1 MWTIFFVLPNI
12 QVGEPIGN
20 DLISIAPCGDLRVK
34 EYVDSNLY
42 AKALAEN
49 FEDQFGRKIT
59 PSFLI
64 VTDSAPARARDLEAI
79 VAFRNVCAL
88 STIIRGHEHSL
99 TNNFV
104 AYPLYSDYFDLYPI
118 TISRDNKGFITRT
131 PSVLGFDDE
140 YEKFRGQT
148 LPSLAG
154 HMSVSVATDTDI
166 FILLLNAWERR
177 FLKRKNTEWSTTA
190 LFRSLEMAYQASTMP
205 FKNHS
210 TIYDYGSSA
219 SLWVSALEVL
229 SHPHKGK
236 ADLASVLNL
245 IEQYNWNNKAMKRRM
260 YKVTLKK
267 KDRINLPQRLYKEL
281 YDTRNEFLHGNPI
294 TTNRLHPFRNKSTPV
309 ITRFAPLLYK
319 VALLSFLTQYKDKRK
334 RKDWRKNYISKLLS
348 EEILSKAILKSVNI
362 PKS

>member
-12 QVGEPIGN
+12 QVREPIGN
-20 DLISIAPCGDLRVK
+20 DWISIAPMVILVSK
-34 EYVDSNLY
+34 NI
-42 AKALAEN
+42 
-49 FEDQFGRKIT
+49 RKVT

-64 VTDSAPARARDLEAI
+64 VTDGIPARVRDVEAI

-118 TISRDNKGFITRT
+118 TISRDNDGFITRS
-131 PSVLGFDDE
+131 PSGLGFDDE

-154 HMSVSVATDTDI
+154 HMSVSVATDTGL
-166 FILLLNAWERR
+166 FTLLLKAWERR
-177 FLKRKNTEWSTTA
+177 FLKRKNFEWSATA
-190 LFRSLEMAYQASTMP
+190 LFRSMEMAYQASTMP
-205 FKNHS
+205 FKNNS

-229 SHPHKGK
+229 SHPRKSK
-236 ADLASVLNL
+236 ADPSSVLNL
-245 IEQYNWNNKAMKRRM
+245 IEQFNWNNKAMKRRM

-267 KDRINLPQRLYKEL
+267 NDYRVNLPQRLYKEL

-294 TTNRLHPFRNKSTPV
+294 STNRLHPFRNKRTPV
-309 ITRFAPLLYK
+309 ITGFAPLLYK
-319 VALLSFLTQYKDKRK
+319 VALLSFLDQYKDRRK

-348 EEILSKAILKSVNI
+348 EETLPETILKSVR
-362 PKS
+362 